1 MPTDIV
7 VLAAGKGTRMNSS
20 LAKVLHP
27 LAGEPMIQHVIK
39 TAQRLE
45 PRHIAVVIG
54 HQGADVRAALTA
66 PNGPASLIWVEQE
79 QQLGTGHAVK
89 LAKDQLP
96 DDGAMLVLYGDV
108 PLITEATIRACEDAA
123 NRGQLGL
130 VVAEVSDPAQL
141 GRIIRDD
148 TGAVQEIVEF
158 KDATPEQRQISE
170 INSGILAAPQ
180 QHMAQWL
187 GRLQSNNAQQEYYL
201 TDIIAMAVQDGVEVV
216 PIQASSEIEVTGVND
231 RIQLAQLERHAQKRL
246 VEQLMLD
253 GASFADPARVDIR
266 GQVRVGKDCFIDANV
281 LLTGEVELSD
291 GVRIGPGCVVS
302 DSRIGAGTE
311 VLANTVVDG
320 ADVGP
325 DCSLGPFARVRPG
338 SVLGTGV
345 KVGNFVETK
354 KTRLGDHS
362 KASHLAYLGDAEIGS
377 EVNIGAGTVTCNYD
391 GVNKHP
397 TNIGDGAFI
406 GTNSTLVAPINIAA
420 KAFVAAGSA
429 LTKDVAAEQLAVGRS
444 RQRNIDG
451 WSAPTKGSEN

>member
-27 LAGEPMIQHVIK
+27 LAGEPMIQHVIQ

-54 HQGADVRAALTA
+54 HQGADVQAALTVQ
-66 PNGPASLIWVEQE
+66 NGPASLIWVEQE

-108 PLITEATIRACEDAA
+108 PLITEATIRACQDAA

-158 KDATPEQRQISE
+158 KDATPEQRRISE

-187 GRLQSNNAQQEYYL
+187 GRLQSNNVQQEYYL

-231 RIQLAQLERHAQKRL
+231 RIQLAQLERQPHVCL
-246 VEQLMLD
+246 LD
-253 GASFADPARVDIR
+253 
-266 GQVRVGKDCFIDANV
+266 
-281 LLTGEVELSD
+281 LL
-291 GVRIGPGCVVS
+291 R
-302 DSRIGAGTE
+302 
-311 VLANTVVDG
+311 
-320 ADVGP
+320 
-325 DCSLGPFARVRPG
+325 
-338 SVLGTGV
+338 
-345 KVGNFVETK
+345 
-354 KTRLGDHS
+354 
-362 KASHLAYLGDAEIGS
+362 
-377 EVNIGAGTVTCNYD
+377 
-391 GVNKHP
+391 
-397 TNIGDGAFI
+397 
-406 GTNSTLVAPINIAA
+406 
-420 KAFVAAGSA
+420 
-429 LTKDVAAEQLAVGRS
+429 
-444 RQRNIDG
+444 
-451 WSAPTKGSEN
+451 

>member
-54 HQGADVRAALTA
+54 HQGADVQTALTVQ
-66 PNGPASLIWVEQE
+66 NGPASLIWVEQE

-158 KDATPEQRQISE
+158 KDATPDQRQISE
-170 INSGILAAPQ
+170 INPAFWP
-180 QHMAQWL
+180 H
-187 GRLQSNNAQQEYYL
+187 RNNTWPNGSA
-201 TDIIAMAVQDGVEVV
+201 
-216 PIQASSEIEVTGVND
+216 ASSLI
-231 RIQLAQLERHAQKRL
+231 
-246 VEQLMLD
+246 
-253 GASFADPARVDIR
+253 
-266 GQVRVGKDCFIDANV
+266 
-281 LLTGEVELSD
+281 
-291 GVRIGPGCVVS
+291 
-302 DSRIGAGTE
+302 
-311 VLANTVVDG
+311 
-320 ADVGP
+320 
-325 DCSLGPFARVRPG
+325 
-338 SVLGTGV
+338 
-345 KVGNFVETK
+345 
-354 KTRLGDHS
+354 TR
-362 KASHLAYLGDAEIGS
+362 
-377 EVNIGAGTVTCNYD
+377 N
-391 GVNKHP
+391 
-397 TNIGDGAFI
+397 
-406 GTNSTLVAPINIAA
+406 
-420 KAFVAAGSA
+420 
-429 LTKDVAAEQLAVGRS
+429 
-444 RQRNIDG
+444 RNI
-451 WSAPTKGSEN
+451 T